1 MGKKSDLIKEVK
13 KIYIKQLKRNK
24 ERDMC
29 FGESYSNIY
38 RCFSES
44 KDFDILDSQQKVLFV
59 KFIIEIGFNKTITL
73 FDYLNE
79 TYKDLYFLF
88 INKSIVLDI
97 RKEMEDR
104 SVVNLDKI
112 DKHVLE
118 KYYKNILPNNSIE
131 IRLFNGSLGRVCCS
145 AVGPNKEDIY
155 VLGYD
160 DDKDYYL
167 VTNINKIGIN
177 IYLLSPDEVKPF

>member
-1 MGKKSDLIKEVK
+1 MGKKSDLSKEVK
-13 KIYIKQLKRNK
+13 KIYLKQLKRNK
-24 ERDMC
+24 ERGMN
-29 FGESYSNIY
+29 FAESYSNIY

-44 KDFDILDSQQKVLFV
+44 RDFDTLESQQKVLFV
-59 KFIIEIGFNKTITL
+59 KFIIELGLNRRISL
-73 FDYLNE
+73 VDYMNE

-88 INKSIVLDI
+88 INSQLVLDVK
-97 RKEMEDR
+97 KEMEDR
-104 SVVNLDKI
+104 SIINLDKI
-112 DKHVLE
+112 NKTVLE
-118 KYYKNILPNNSIE
+118 KHYQNILTSDYTDV
-131 IRLFNGSLGRVCCS
+131 RLLNGSFGRIHCS

-167 VTNINKIGIN
+167 VTNIGESVND